1 MEHNRF
7 LMEFVNMRKRLNE
20 APKPA
25 PVVQQS
31 NVALVSSD
39 AKKRVNTGANP
50 VMEDDITYKKI
61 IDEKPSKADVIEY
74 FRQRIEALKCDYDV

>member
-1 MEHNRF
+1 MEQNRF

-25 PVVQQS
+25 PVVQHS
-31 NVALVSSD
+31 NVALVSTD

-74 FRQRIEALKCDYDV
+74 FRQRIETLKCDYDI